1 MKKFT
6 FAGPSE
12 ILNTRREQVTET
24 DIIVATLTFGW
35 TCGFGYFV
43 LWHVIKQTQRTEKF
57 NLYVFMCWAEYA
69 VCAIFAIICWLHILG
84 VIPPS
89 FIFFFSILTCWALQV
104 QFLLQIIVNRLCI
117 LQRDTTKRIWLK
129 AGVATLI
136 TAVNISVYCIWV
148 PARLNVSSK
157 YVEVNAVWD
166 RCEKSIYL
174 VVDGLL
180 NGYFIRTVSATLLSL
195 GLTKY
200 DSLVRF
206 NKRIITIS
214 LSMDVLIIAMM
225 SYPNDFV
232 YMQFHP
238 VAYLV
243 KLNIEMAMSDLMVR
257 IAAEGKDNVFRSKHH
272 AAQEKDGKFVVLE
285 QTAVKI
291 GYDVREGKNEFSTG
305 DIYGMDSHQH
315 LYTATISAKNN
326 YSA

>member
-1 MKKFT
+1 MVKFS
-6 FAGPSE
+6 FAGPSLV
-12 ILNTRREQVTET
+12 LNTRREQVHAS
-24 DIIVATLTFGW
+24 DIIIATLTFGW
-35 TCGFGYFV
+35 TCGFGHFV

-57 NLYVFMCWAEYA
+57 NLYIFMCWAEYA
-69 VCAIFAIICWLHILG
+69 VCAIFAVICWLHILG

-117 LQRDTTKRIWLK
+117 LQRNNQKRILLK

-136 TAVNISVYCIWV
+136 TAVNITVYCIWV
-148 PARLNVSSK
+148 PARLNISAK
-157 YVEVNAVWD
+157 YIAINAVWD

-174 VVDGLL
+174 IVDGLL
-180 NGYFIRTVSATLLSL
+180 NYYFVRTTCASLLSL

-206 NKRIITIS
+206 NKRIIFIS

-272 AAQEKDGKFVVLE
+272 ADQKDGKFVVLE

-291 GYDVREGKNEFSTG
+291 GYDTRKVKHEFSTC
-305 DIYGMDSHQH
+305 DIYGMDSHHH
-315 LYTATISAKNN
+315 LYTATVSAKNN
-326 YSA
+326 STT